1 MSWKRTLARI
11 LIYAFLQIGA
21 LAGIPMTPE
30 QIEKLMNVMTRT
42 KVEHTIRAETEE

>member
-1 MSWKRTLARI
+1 MSWKRSLARI
-11 LIYAFLQIGA
+11 FIFAFLEIGV
-21 LAGIPMTPE
+21 LAGVPMTPE